1 MPATALASQHELPA
15 VSGDDEKRR
24 AHRRIENTA
33 GKIKVRGYR
42 MAIPCSMRNTSAT
55 GACVMLHSGRSLEV
69 ASHLPDSI
77 VLVFERE
84 FVEIDCKI
92 VWRDGNRFGVQ
103 FTSSFRRT
111 D

>member
-1 MPATALASQHELPA
+1 MPPPA
-15 VSGDDEKRR
+15 VALQHATPAESDSDEKRL
-24 AHRRIENTA
+24 AHRRVENTA

-42 MAIPCSMRNTSAT
+42 MSISCSLRNTSAT
-55 GACVMLHSGRSLEV
+55 GACVMLNSGRSLEV

-77 VLVFERE
+77 ILVFERE
-84 FVEIDCKI
+84 LVEIDCKI

-111 D
+111 E